1 MASLFFKGV
10 RLSRTQGTRFSQ
22 VRFASTTAAVAEKSG
37 QVTKGVQNLAT
48 KIAALRK
55 PILYNAAV
63 VRELVKEVWKREDLS
78 PPSLAQIE
86 EARSYLQKTLHWKH
100 IKSLSLYDYARIGVR
115 SAEVA
120 GFFFIGEVIGRRSLI
135 GYNV

>member
-1 MASLFFKGV
+1 MASLLLNAV
-10 RLSRTQGTRFSQ
+10 RLSRTQGIRSSQ
-22 VRFASTTAAVAEKSG
+22 IRFASTTAAVAEKSG
-37 QVTKGVQNLAT
+37 QVAKSVQNLVT
-48 KIAALRK
+48 KTTALRK

-63 VRELVKEVWKREDLS
+63 VKELVKEVWKREDLS

-86 EARSYLQKTLHWKH
+86 EARTYLQKTIRWKY
-100 IKSLSLYDYARIGVR
+100 IKSLSLYDYARIGIR
-115 SAEVA
+115 SVEVA